1 MSFVKSIFYVF
12 LIKKLMTISNKM
24 FLAQINYLI
33 MTTKIEYTLEIISKL
48 KNGEDVL
55 DGYMEGDIVELFEIL
70 SKNNKHSDFIFLA
83 LYIYKYNKEILK
95 YMNELIARINNRP
108 PSLPYSNKPYCD
120 IIEIVIKGEIPYYL

>member
-1 MSFVKSIFYVF
+1 
-12 LIKKLMTISNKM
+12 MTISNKM